1 MYRIKLLF
9 FLTSILINLPTLTYT
24 QDNFPSDSVNSFT
37 LEQCIKFALEHQPVL
52 NQSIINQSI
61 VKTSNAINLSG
72 WLPQLSL
79 SGSFIHYTK
88 LPTVLTSNP
97 VPGGPPIPTH
107 TGVINTFNPEF
118 SASETIFD
126 AQLLSSAIS
135 APIYVKQSE
144 QITDSTKIFIVSAVS
159 DLFYN
164 LLFTL
169 EQIKILEEDTARLG
183 RTVNDTHDQY
193 LGGTVDETDY
203 DQAVIILNNSKAQL
217 MQQTE
222 NVVPAYASLKQIMG
236 YPPEKQLRVVF
247 DTTNMDQEI
256 NYDTTKQLQYENRI
270 EYKQLQTEKELQHQ
284 QKIYFELSFLPSV
297 SVFYNYYFEY
307 QSNISSNLFKNNYPY
322 SFFGVS
328 VNLPLFTGLSRV
340 ESIHKAALQE
350 ELLDQDEINLKSQI
364 YKEYTIAMANYKSNL
379 YNWRLLKDN
388 QELAKNVYH
397 IVSLQYEEG
406 IIPYLNLIVAESNLI
421 TAETG
426 YINALFQLLSSKIS
440 LEKVM
445 GEVSI
450 DY

>member
-37 LEQCIKFALEHQPVL
+37 LQQCIKFALEHQPVL

-97 VPGGPPIPTH
+97 VPDGPPLPTH

-169 EQIKILEEDTARLG
+169 EQIKILEEDTADRK
-183 RTVNDTHDQY
+183 
-193 LGGTVDETDY
+193 
-203 DQAVIILNNSKAQL
+203 S
-217 MQQTE
+217 
-222 NVVPAYASLKQIMG
+222 VV
-236 YPPEKQLRVVF
+236 
-247 DTTNMDQEI
+247 
-256 NYDTTKQLQYENRI
+256 
-270 EYKQLQTEKELQHQ
+270 
-284 QKIYFELSFLPSV
+284 
-297 SVFYNYYFEY
+297 
-307 QSNISSNLFKNNYPY
+307 
-322 SFFGVS
+322 
-328 VNLPLFTGLSRV
+328 
-340 ESIHKAALQE
+340 
-350 ELLDQDEINLKSQI
+350 
-364 YKEYTIAMANYKSNL
+364 
-379 YNWRLLKDN
+379 
-388 QELAKNVYH
+388 
-397 IVSLQYEEG
+397 
-406 IIPYLNLIVAESNLI
+406 
-421 TAETG
+421 
-426 YINALFQLLSSKIS
+426 
-440 LEKVM
+440 
-445 GEVSI
+445 
-450 DY
+450 